1 MARNKYN
8 AKRRRA
14 LNIVWTASDDYKC
27 SPDFLSFQD
36 DGKPDLYLNAVVGFV
51 DKWYD
56 AALLAKFFDEMQD
69 SAMKL
74 TFDDLMWLG
83 LEGAAYAKELPTR
96 PVLTSLRQDHAR
108 AYFHSNLMGRR
119 GVAHDMQAARWHEVL
134 GEPLGLVTPWD
145 KKLYKEL
152 AFDPNWTTEEIIT
165 KYRAIIKRY
174 FVSRFMVRESLEKVI
189 ITGRLG
195 KILDYLVPRHS
206 YRQESKLNLRYGK
219 KHAEDKI
226 RGLNEINSPMD
237 IITGN
242 TAQENYAYILKCF
255 GKPLYSANRML
266 EIESELCTGPH
277 RYSHLYFTRGS
288 AGGGKDTKETTLM
301 AQASFKQKLKNL
313 AFYKEH
319 NELYRKSITKLT
331 GQIRNSMQLSTQP
344 LAVPSK
350 TGTFAPG
357 RVWRALYL
365 NDNRVFYAKEETT
378 SPDFTVDLM
387 LDASASRGGSQK
399 VIAAQAYVISE
410 SLRMCGIPSQIYS
423 FCTLRGYTVLNIFKT
438 YKENKR
444 CTNVFN
450 YCASG
455 WNRDGLAMRGAG
467 ELMAEYEGGS
477 KKILIVLTDA
487 QPNDDRSIV
496 SENNPLLRHEYSE
509 GRAVADTAGEVA
521 SLRREGTRVI
531 GLINDEIKGGMG
543 DAKAIYG
550 QDFVHVRDLDKMA
563 ESVGALLGRQIASL

>member
-1 MARNKYN
+1 MVKRKFD

-14 LNIVWTASDDYKC
+14 LNIVWTASDDYRY

-36 DGKPDLYLNAVVGFV
+36 NGKPDLYLNAVVGFV

-56 AALLAKFFDEMQD
+56 AEKLNKFFDEMQD
-69 SAMKL
+69 SALKQ

-83 LEGAAYAKELPTR
+83 LENVTYAKEFPSR
-96 PVLTSLRQDHAR
+96 PVLASLRKEHAR
-108 AYFHSNLMGRR
+108 AYFQSRLMGRR

-134 GEPLGLVTPWD
+134 GEKTELATPWD

-152 AFDPNWTTEEIIT
+152 AFDPNWTTDEIIAN
-165 KYRAIIKRY
+165 YRSIIKRY

-189 ITGRLG
+189 IAGPLG

-206 YRQESKLNLRYGK
+206 YRQESKLNLKYGK
-219 KHAEDKI
+219 KEAEEKI
-226 RGLNEINSPMD
+226 RGLHEINSPMD

-255 GKPLYSANRML
+255 GKPLYSAGRML
-266 EIESELCTGPH
+266 EIERELCTGPH
-277 RYSHLYFTRGS
+277 RYSHLFFTRGGIS
-288 AGGGKDTKETTLM
+288 GSKDAKQTTLM
-301 AQASFKQKLKNL
+301 AQASLKQKLKNL

-319 NELYRKSITKLT
+319 SELYRKSINKLT
-331 GQIRNSMQLSTQP
+331 GQIKNSMQLSNQP

-350 TGTFAPG
+350 NGTFVAA

-444 CTNVFN
+444 CANVFN
-450 YCASG
+450 YCATG
-455 WNRDGLAMRGAG
+455 WNRDGLAFRGARD
-467 ELMAEYEGGS
+467 LMGDETGS

-496 SENNPLLRHEYSE
+496 SESNPFLRHDYSNE
-509 GRAVADTAGEVA
+509 RAVADTAGEVA
-521 SLRREGTRVI
+521 SLRRENIRVI

-543 DAKAIYG
+543 DAKEIYG
-550 QDFVHVRDLDKMA
+550 QDFVHVRDLEKMA
-563 ESVGALLGRQIASL
+563 ESVGTLLARQIASL